1 MRIRCDVFCL
11 LYFRGFGKQGY
22 QCQGEKTHTPL
33 LTDYIVM
40 YPLAAPLRMNVCAV
54 TSVYVRL
61 VLATRKITIKT

>member
-33 LTDYIVM
+33 LTDYSYVFACRTLT
-40 YPLAAPLRMNVCAV
+40 YECVC
-54 TSVYVRL
+54 SYECVR
-61 VLATRKITIKT
+61 AISFSDEKNHD